1 MRYGCDE
8 GNEMTMEQTRQ
19 YYKVPAKRGGRVLYT
34 GGESPRYGTI
44 RSAKG
49 HYLRIQLDGDKHAG
63 YYHPTWEIEYLA
75 DDGSDEK

>member
-1 MRYGCDE
+1 
-8 GNEMTMEQTRQ
+8 MTMEQARQ

-63 YYHPTWEIEYLA
+63 YYHPTWEIEYLTDQKPTTTKA
-75 DDGSDEK
+75 I